1 MYISESDPT
10 RSLAVWVFGS
20 ATVPEWEHH
29 FEELRDLATW
39 SEKVGRR
46 TAALLINRT
55 FEMPSAELRAKLTEL
70 TALPGYDPY
79 VAFVAA
85 NRTMMTVLTLFSWF
99 QKRPRYEIQF
109 VSSVDAGLAWLE
121 QKRGEKLPALR
132 TLAKTAQR
140 RAAESGGRAAS

>member
-20 ATVPEWEHH
+20 ATAPEWEHH
-29 FEELRDLATW
+29 FEELREVATW
-39 SEKVGRR
+39 SEKTGCRA
-46 TAALLINRT
+46 AALLINKT
-55 FEMPSAELRAKLTEL
+55 FDMPAAELRAKLTEH

-109 VSSVDAGLAWLE
+109 VSSVEAGIVWLE
-121 QKRGEKLPALR
+121 HKRGEKLPVLR
-132 TLAKTAQR
+132 ALAKTAER
-140 RAAESGGRAAS
+140 RAAEGGGRAAG